1 MDRSEETL
9 DAVRQKLIT
18 RSKDKTPA
26 IRIQATGISFLE
38 YSFEAALTV
47 VRDALLQAL
56 AALANMQDP
65 HKKDEVYDTFVR
77 MLDEDPKP
85 YGLVFALYIFLPP
98 SLSLSASLYCRGGFH
113 LTCCRE
119 VRKAALQQIIV
130 NKATVA
136 DIVKRTRDVALEVRY
151 DSPCLFST
159 PPFFSYQ
166 IAIS

>member
-65 HKKDEVYDTFVR
+65 HKKDEVYDTFIR

-98 SLSLSASLYCRGGFH
+98 SPSLRVFVLSGRVSSDLLQGGPQGG
-113 LTCCRE
+113 T
-119 VRKAALQQIIV
+119 AADHC
-130 NKATVA
+130 K
-136 DIVKRTRDVALEVRY
+136 
-151 DSPCLFST
+151 
-159 PPFFSYQ
+159 
-166 IAIS
+166 